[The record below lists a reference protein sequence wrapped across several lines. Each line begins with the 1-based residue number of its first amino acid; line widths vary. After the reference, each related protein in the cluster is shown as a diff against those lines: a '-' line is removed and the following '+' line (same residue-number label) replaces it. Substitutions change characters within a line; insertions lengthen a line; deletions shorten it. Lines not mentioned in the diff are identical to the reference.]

1 MNIKL
6 KNISFQW
13 RGEDI
18 NLLKYIDIHYTAVLK
33 EVGKYSLAI
42 LANIAVVKIAWQQV
56 NILEVIYCIKF
67 I

>member
-1 MNIKL
+1 ML

-18 NLLKYIDIHYTAVLK
+18 NLLKYIDIYYTVMLK
-33 EVGKYSLAI
+33 EVGKYSLAT
-42 LANIAVVKIAWQQV
+42 LANITVVKIAWQQV
-56 NILEVIYCIKF
+56 NILVIYCIKF